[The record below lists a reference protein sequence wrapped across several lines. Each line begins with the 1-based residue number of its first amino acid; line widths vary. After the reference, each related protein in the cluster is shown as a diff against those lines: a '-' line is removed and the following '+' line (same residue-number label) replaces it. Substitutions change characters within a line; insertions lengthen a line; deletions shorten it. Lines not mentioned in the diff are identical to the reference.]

1 MRGDLSVLEAVKRDA
16 QCNIANARLRA
27 FEDECYRIG
36 EAIHGTTDRR
46 IEIIDF
52 LQNVAEANG
61 LIRAHGEGLIHLM
74 IVAGLRGDS

>member
-1 MRGDLSVLEAVKRDA
+1 MTGDLPALEAVKRDV
-16 QCNIANARLRA
+16 QRNIANARLRA
-27 FEDECYRIG
+27 FEDACFSVG
-36 EAIHGTTDRR
+36 EVQGVGDRR

-74 IVAGLRGDS
+74 IVAGLRGDT